1 MLSHASNQASICS
14 SHCFLI
20 PFFEPEIKAD
30 DVAIEFIS
38 ANFAKILLPLWVSR
52 GLRVWSRNSISS
64 GWMWIWWISLL
75 SMFRIPQ
82 QHRGDKWMQFSS
94 KPTPNHV
101 NVNQSKTHI
110 SAKGEIQP
118 PKSPKCFFS
127 WLHDTAYHNPLSS
140 AARRRTSLGWSL
152 PPGELIPRFS
162 LTTKVSKNLFWGVY
176 EYLPHRWSFSGLSFF

>member
-52 GLRVWSRNSISS
+52 GLRVWSRNSISL
-64 GWMWIWWISLL
+64 GWIWIWWKSLL

-94 KPTPNHV
+94 KPKPNHV

-110 SAKGEIQP
+110 SAKDEIQP
-118 PKSPKCFFS
+118 PKSPKCFFFMAPWYRIS
-127 WLHDTAYHNPLSS
+127 QPSELRCSKKNF
-140 AARRRTSLGWSL
+140 ARVKSPTWWIDL
-152 PPGELIPRFS
+152 P
-162 LTTKVSKNLFWGVY
+162 
-176 EYLPHRWSFSGLSFF
+176 FFLNN